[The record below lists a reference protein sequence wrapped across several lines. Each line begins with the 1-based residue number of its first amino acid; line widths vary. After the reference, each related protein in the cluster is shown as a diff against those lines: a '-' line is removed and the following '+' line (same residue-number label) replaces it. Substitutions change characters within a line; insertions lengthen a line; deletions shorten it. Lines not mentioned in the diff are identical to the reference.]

1 MTKCKVSF
9 QVVGYLVEFE
19 DGKSL
24 FLQNDDDIN
33 SFGINCGL
41 IYHPVNWEKGIEHP
55 DVDYNDYDLE
65 EITECPEDYY
75 CNIAE

>member
-24 FLQNDDDIN
+24 FLQSDTDICCFGVHCGVIPAPKNWDGN
-33 SFGINCGL
+33 SSTL
-41 IYHPVNWEKGIEHP
+41 E
-55 DVDYNDYDLE
+55 VDYNDYDLE
-65 EITECPEDYY
+65 EIEECPEEYY
-75 CNIAE
+75 NIAE